1 MPKVEVTNKKGL
13 VQLAGTGFAFKDV
26 VPTLNTQSVEAPAAT
41 AAATAS
47 RIKTNTGIA
56 LVDQAND
63 ANDRAYLPSP
73 TSVPNGHTIIV
84 IDVGGAGFEL
94 SAEGDGTT
102 ATTINGIAVT
112 NAAGVYAK
120 ELAVSADQTL
130 LCVKAGANAWI
141 VGTMSAVV
149 PD

>member
-1 MPKVEVTNKKGL
+1 MPKVTYTQGKGL
-13 VQLAGTGFAFKDV
+13 VQSTGTGFFFDGAA
-26 VPTLNTQSVEAPAAT
+26 PTLNTQSVEAPAA
-41 AAATAS
+41 AAAAAAS
-47 RIKTNTGIA
+47 RIGGDTSIA

-73 TSVPNGHTIIV
+73 TSVPNGHVIIV
-84 IDVGGAGFEL
+84 TNVGSTAVEL

-102 ATTINGIAVT
+102 ATTITGVAVT
-112 NAAGVYAK
+112 NGAGVYAK

-130 LCVKAGANAWI
+130 LCTKVGANAW
-141 VGTMSAVV
+141 VCSTMTAVV